1 MADETPKS
9 PEGAAPQGA
18 HASTEAAGHGGS
30 GGLPQFD
37 PHWWAGQIFWLVI
50 IFVALYVALSKVLL
64 PKVGNAID
72 AREGKISGDIADARR
87 LKQEA
92 EAQAAAAAE
101 DMAQARAKAHKVA
114 AEAKAKSA
122 AASSER
128 QAAEEAKL
136 NERLNAAETEIRA
149 ARDKAMGNVKTI
161 AVETAQAIIEKL
173 TGDTVTAADVQA
185 AAK

>member
-1 MADETPKS
+1 MVEASETV
-9 PEGAAPQGA
+9 AT
-18 HASTEAAGHGGS
+18 TEAPAKGS
-30 GGLPQFD
+30 GGMPQFD
-37 PHWWAGQIFWLVI
+37 FAVWPGQIGWALI
-50 IFVALYVALSKVLL
+50 IFVSLYVVLSRVLL
-64 PKVGNAID
+64 PRVRAALE
-72 AREGKISGDIADARR
+72 ARAAKISGDMDEARRLRAEAQVQADAAAKEIADARLR
-87 LKQEA
+87 
-92 EAQAAAAAE
+92 AQRTAS
-101 DMAQARAKAHKVA
+101 
-114 AEAKAKSA
+114 EAKAKSA
-122 AASSER
+122 AASAER